1 MKIKNFLVAL
11 IIGAL
16 VFSATAFPAVSAVTV
31 TSFSDVGEWDT
42 TFKAIDYLREE
53 EVVVGYS
60 DGTYGLDSNINRAE
74 FLKIV
79 MEVTDYELA
88 GEDCYPDV
96 SDEWFAPY
104 ICAADE
110 LGFVDGYPDGDFK
123 PGNDIN
129 FAEASKMITNILG
142 MELVDDGDMWFSPYV
157 FALEDTDSI
166 PADIRDFDQNVS
178 RGEMAEMIWRI
189 DTETTYKISNT
200 YENIQAGV
208 IVEEYGSGLQTF
220 ESCTELADYF
230 EDNSY
235 DYYYDYR
242 GWEDD
247 IMMVEETVGVEMEK
261 SVAAP
266 EAADSINGG
275 GGSEDYSTTN
285 IQVEGVDEADIVKTD
300 GEYIYLI
307 KGDDV
312 RIVKAF
318 PPLALE
324 EVADVNFG
332 DSSFYPYEMYVD
344 GDRLVVIGSTYANV
358 FDYYYGTAVY
368 ILDIS
373 DKSNVEVVRDV
384 VFEGDYNT
392 SRKIGDT
399 VYLVANQWNYYMPWD
414 GVWVEDDL
422 VPLYLDSAVGEV
434 EEVVDCGGV
443 RYMPGVIDV
452 TDYTILAAIP
462 VDDVDGEIG
471 EEVIIGSY
479 GTVYASMENLYI
491 AEPRYKWDWW
501 YEDSGDSEETYIH
514 RFGLSATDI
523 DYEGVGSV
531 PGTVLNQFSMDES
544 GEYFRIATTT
554 GGWWGDSWNNVYVLD
569 GDLDVVGELE
579 GLAPGEEIYS
589 TRFMGNRLYMVT
601 FEQID
606 PLFVIDLSDPT
617 DPTVLGELHIPGVSD
632 YLHPFDEDHII
643 GFGLDTLSADA
654 IASLGWSWF
663 QGMKVSMFD
672 VSDVENPVE
681 LHKVVIGDR
690 GTTSELL
697 YNHKA
702 LLFDKAK
709 GIMAFPVL
717 LAEIPQ
723 AVKDDLDIDSWI
735 YGDYTF
741 QGAYVYDVSVENGFE
756 LVGTISHYDADEL
769 GSDFEYYYYYGDN
782 KDVERILYIGDY
794 YYTISNLLVQAN
806 DMDDLDEV
814 NEVELA
820 D

>member
-1 MKIKNFLVAL
+1 MAL

-16 VFSATAFPAVSAVTV
+16 VLSATAFPAASAVTV

-60 DGTYGLDSNINRAE
+60 DGTYGLDDNINRAE

-79 MEVTDYELA
+79 MEVTDYELE

-96 SDEWFAPY
+96 TDEWFAPY
-104 ICAADE
+104 VCAADE

-123 PGNDIN
+123 PENDIN

-142 MELVDDGDMWFSPYV
+142 MEIVDDGDMWFSPYV
-157 FALEDTDSI
+157 FSLEDTDSI

-200 YENIQAGV
+200 YENIQEGV
-208 IVEEYGSGLQTF
+208 TVEEYGGGLQTF

-235 DYYYDYR
+235 DYYYYDR
-242 GWEDD
+242 GWEGD
-247 IMMVEETVGVEMEK
+247 IVMIEETFDMEMEK
-261 SVAAP
+261 SVMAPAAP
-266 EAADSINGG
+266 EAATDSDSANGLG
-275 GGSEDYSTTN
+275 AGTDDYSTTN
-285 IQVEGVDEADIVKTD
+285 VQVEGVDEADIVKTD

-312 RIVKAF
+312 RIVKAY

-332 DSSFYPYEMYVD
+332 NSSFYPYEMYVD
-344 GDRLVVIGSTYANV
+344 DDRLVVIGSTYGNE

-373 DKSNVEVVRDV
+373 DKSDVEVLRDV

-399 VYLVANQWNYYMPWD
+399 VYLVANQWNYYIPWD
-414 GVWVEDDL
+414 GDWREDDL
-422 VPLYLDSAVGEV
+422 VPLYEDSAVGEV
-434 EEVVDCGGV
+434 EELVACGGV
-443 RYMPGVIDV
+443 KYMPGVIDV

-462 VDDVDGEIG
+462 VNDADGEIE

-479 GTVYASMENLYI
+479 GTVYASMENMYI

-501 YEDSGDSEETYIH
+501 YEDSGDSEETYVH
-514 RFGLSATDI
+514 RFGLSGTDI
-523 DYEGVGSV
+523 DYEGVGTV

-554 GGWWGDSWNNVYVLD
+554 GGWWEGPWNNVYVL
-569 GDLDVVGELE
+569 GEDLDVVGELE

-632 YLHPFDEDHII
+632 YLHPFDENHII
-643 GFGLDTLSADA
+643 GFGLDTLSADE
-654 IASLGWSWF
+654 IANFGWSWF
-663 QGMKVSMFD
+663 QGMKISMFD

-690 GTTSELL
+690 GTSSELL

-717 LAEIPQ
+717 VAEIPQ
-723 AVKDDLDIDSWI
+723 AVKDDLDIDSWV

-756 LVGTISHYDADEL
+756 LAGTISHYDADEL
-769 GSDFEYYYYYGDN
+769 GDDFDYYYYYGEN
-782 KDVERILYIGDY
+782 KDVDRILYIGDY

-806 DMDDLDEV
+806 NMDDFDEV

>member
-1 MKIKNFLVAL
+1 
-11 IIGAL
+11 
-16 VFSATAFPAVSAVTV
+16 
-31 TSFSDVGEWDT
+31 
-42 TFKAIDYLREE
+42 
-53 EVVVGYS
+53 
-60 DGTYGLDSNINRAE
+60 
-74 FLKIV
+74 
-79 MEVTDYELA
+79 
-88 GEDCYPDV
+88 
-96 SDEWFAPY
+96 
-104 ICAADE
+104 
-110 LGFVDGYPDGDFK
+110 
-123 PGNDIN
+123 
-129 FAEASKMITNILG
+129 
-142 MELVDDGDMWFSPYV
+142 
-157 FALEDTDSI
+157 
-166 PADIRDFDQNVS
+166 
-178 RGEMAEMIWRI
+178 MIWRI

-220 ESCTELADYF
+220 ESCVELADYF

-242 GWEDD
+242 GWDGD
-247 IMMVEETVGVEMEK
+247 IVMVEETFGVEMEK
-261 SVAAP
+261 SLTAPEAAG

-285 IQVEGVDEADIVKTD
+285 VQVEGVDEADIVKTD

-312 RIVKAF
+312 RIVKAY

-344 GDRLVVIGSTYANV
+344 GDRLVVIGSTYGNE

-373 DKSNVEVVRDV
+373 DKSDVEVVRDV

-399 VYLVANQWNYYMPWD
+399 VYLVANQWNYYTPWD
-414 GVWVEDDL
+414 GDWVEDDL
-422 VPLYLDSAVGEV
+422 VPLYRDSAVGEV
-434 EEVVDCGGV
+434 EELVSCGGV

-501 YEDSGDSEETYIH
+501 YEDSGDNEETYIH
-514 RFGLSATDI
+514 RFGLSRTDI

-554 GGWWGDSWNNVYVLD
+554 GGWWGDSSNNVYVLD
-569 GDLDVVGELE
+569 KDLDVVGELE

-632 YLHPFDEDHII
+632 YLHPYDENHII

-663 QGMKVSMFD
+663 QGMKISMFD

-717 LAEIPQ
+717 VAEIPQ
-723 AVKDDLDIDSWI
+723 SVKDDLDIDNWV

-741 QGAYVYDVSVENGFE
+741 QGAYVYDVSVEDGFE
-756 LVGTISHYDADEL
+756 LAGTISHYDADEL
-769 GSDFEYYYYYGDN
+769 GSDFDYYYYYGEN